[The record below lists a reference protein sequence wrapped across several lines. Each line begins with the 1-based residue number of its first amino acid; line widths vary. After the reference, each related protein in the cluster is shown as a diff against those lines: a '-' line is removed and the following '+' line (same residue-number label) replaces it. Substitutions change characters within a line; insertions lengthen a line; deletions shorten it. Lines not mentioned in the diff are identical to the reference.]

1 MIRKIKRRAYDS
13 RTRQAGAEAT
23 RRSVLDAAQRLFLK
37 QGYAGTTMPAI
48 AKAAG
53 VALDTVYA
61 AIGNKPTLFR
71 LLVETAISGGD
82 EAVPAEERDYVRAI
96 HAEPD
101 PALKL
106 KLYAAALRAI
116 QPRLAPLFQV
126 LQTAAPLDKDLKS
139 LWQEIA
145 RRRAANMRLLA
156 EELVASGQV
165 RAGLATPMVADI
177 IWSMNAPEFYLL
189 LVEQRGWTPEA
200 FAQWLGEAW
209 VRLLLDR

>member
-1 MIRKIKRRAYDS
+1 MIRKVKRRAYDS
-13 RTRQAGAEAT
+13 STRQAGAEAT
-23 RRSVLDAAQRLFLK
+23 RRSIINAAQRLFLK
-37 QGYAGTTMPAI
+37 HGYAGNTMPAI

-61 AIGNKPTLFR
+61 TIGNKPTLFR

-82 EAVPAEERDYVRAI
+82 EAVPAADRDYVHAI
-96 HAEPD
+96 QAEPD

-156 EELVASGQV
+156 EELAATGRV
-165 RAGLATPMVADI
+165 RAGLSPSMLADI

-189 LVEQRGWTPEA
+189 LVEQRGWTPDA
-200 FAQWLGEAW
+200 FEQWLGDAW
-209 VRLLLDR
+209 IRLLLDR